1 MSTPTTISRAERTLA
16 TRRRMVRA
24 AYDLFCA
31 NGYLGT
37 TISAVAAQAGVA
49 VPTVYYTFGTKAALL
64 DESIGAAI
72 GDFDRWP
79 VPPTGPVEITELLP
93 WHGWWAEF
101 EAASTSAAALDIF
114 VTNGVGILQ
123 RVGPLITAMHGATG
137 DADAAQV
144 VATAEERRVD
154 SYREAVRVIA
164 RKPGGLRRGVSAGGR
179 DRHGGRAVQR
189 RALPVARRRPELVAP
204 PVRHVLPGDP
214 DRAADRHHE
223 LTHLGPLSTLSGT
236 CAAD

>member
-1 MSTPTTISRAERTLA
+1 MSTPATISRVERTLA

-79 VPPTGPVEITELLP
+79 VPPSGPVEITELLP

-164 RKPGGLRRGVSAGGR
+164 RKPGGLRRGVSATAGTDMVVVLFSAELYQSLAVGR
-179 DRHGGRAVQR
+179 SWSHPRCVKFFR
-189 RALPVARRRPELVAP
+189 E
-204 PVRHVLPGDP
+204 VLTTQ
-214 DRAADRHHE
+214 
-223 LTHLGPLSTLSGT
+223 LIGT
-236 CAAD
+236 TS